1 MITTNIKNYSH
12 SLIFKEIGAI
22 QESLYEL
29 ARVTRNTQLVV
40 VFFLAISLLSVKI
53 SAHSIAKSVDFRS
66 QG

>member
-1 MITTNIKNYSH
+1 M
-12 SLIFKEIGAI
+12 IFKEIGAI

-29 ARVTRNTQLVV
+29 ARVTRNAQLVV

-53 SAHSIAKSVDFRS
+53 SAHSIAKFVDFRS